1 MPIEEKLESAK
12 KQMEQDFKIALIRK
26 NMTQAELA
34 DLLNLSRSQV
44 NKAIKGGTN
53 KSDVEVRK
61 KIYKFL
67 GMEWF
72 RNEQIRTF

>member
-12 KQMEQDFKIALIRK
+12 KQMEQDFKIALIKK

-44 NKAIKGGTN
+44 NKAIKGGTK
-53 KSDVEVRK
+53 KSDAEVRK

-67 GMEWF
+67 GME
-72 RNEQIRTF
+72 

>member
-12 KQMEQDFKIALIRK
+12 KQMEQDFKIALIKK

-72 RNEQIRTF
+72 RNE